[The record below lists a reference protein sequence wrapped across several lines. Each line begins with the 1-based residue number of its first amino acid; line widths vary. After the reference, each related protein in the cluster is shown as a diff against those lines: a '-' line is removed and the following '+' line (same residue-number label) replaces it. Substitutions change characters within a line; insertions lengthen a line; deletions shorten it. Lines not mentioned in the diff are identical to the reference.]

1 MIASM
6 EKLKSETI
14 ENLLAAQGVALA
26 AGRAE
31 RLAPGVNALNV
42 ADPLR
47 AQLPFEVDPTTY
59 MLAQERTR

>member
-1 MIASM
+1 M
-6 EKLKSETI
+6 KSLDPRTI
-14 ENLLAAQGVALA
+14 EMLLAAQGVPLA

-47 AQLPFEVDPTTY
+47 AGLPFELDPSTY
-59 MLAQERTR
+59 ARTLREAK

>member
-1 MIASM
+1 M
-6 EKLKSETI
+6 EKLTSETI
-14 ENLLAAQGVALA
+14 ENLFAALGVPLA

-47 AQLPFEVDPTTY
+47 EGLPFEVDPTSYTVVQDK
-59 MLAQERTR
+59 AR

>member
-1 MIASM
+1 MAIPLSAEM
-6 EKLKSETI
+6 VEAM
-14 ENLLAAQGVALA
+14 LAAQDVALA

-47 AQLPFEVDPTTY
+47 AGLAFEVDATSY
-59 MLAQERTR
+59 LLALSRNK

>member
-1 MIASM
+1 M

-14 ENLLAAQGVALA
+14 ENLLAAQGVPLA

-47 AQLPFEVDPTTY
+47 ERLPFEIDPTSY
-59 MLAQERTR
+59 VLAQERER

>member
-1 MIASM
+1 MAIPLSAEM
-6 EKLKSETI
+6 VEAM
-14 ENLLAAQGVALA
+14 LAAQDVALA

-47 AQLPFEVDPTTY
+47 AGLAFEVDATSY
-59 MLAQERTR
+59 LLALSRIK

>member
-1 MIASM
+1 M
-6 EKLKSETI
+6 KSVTPETI
-14 ENLLAAQGVALA
+14 ETLLAAQGVPLA

-47 AQLPFEVDPTTY
+47 AGLPFEVDPTTY
-59 MLAQERTR
+59 VKALGEAK

>member
-1 MIASM
+1 M
-6 EKLKSETI
+6 ENLKSETV
-14 ENLLAAQGVALA
+14 ENLLAAQGVPLA

-47 AQLPFEVDPTTY
+47 AHLPFEVDPTSY
-59 MLAQERTR
+59 VLAQERSR